1 MTSTSGNGEIIAL
14 IPAYNEARFI
24 GDVVKGAARHVP
36 VVVID
41 DGSSDGTGG
50 AAALAGAKVVA
61 QARNQGK
68 GKALLTGFDYAIGRG
83 VDAAI
88 TLDADGQH
96 DPDEIPLFIEA
107 FRAGKGD
114 IIIGKRQYSQ
124 MPAKSQFGNRVG
136 SFFLRLAMGRPVPDN
151 QSGYRLFSRRAM
163 QAGAAHQHSLRGRGG
178 DAAAGGFRRADG
190 RLGADQD
197 DLQRKEEP
205 LPARAGQRPLLQDD
219 LAHLARPQ
227 ARELR
232 LMEKLLGVLML

>member
-1 MTSTSGNGEIIAL
+1 MNDTSGAGEIIAL

-24 GDVVKGAARHVP
+24 GDVVKAAARHIP

-50 AAALAGAKVVA
+50 AAALAGAKVIA
-61 QARNQGK
+61 HTRNQGK
-68 GKALLTGFDYAIGRG
+68 GKALLSGFDYAIGRG
-83 VDAAI
+83 VDAGI

-107 FRAGKGD
+107 FRAGRGD
-114 IIIGKRQYSQ
+114 IIIGQRQYSQ

-163 QAGAAHQHSLRGRGG
+163 QEVRPTSSRFEAEVEMLL
-178 DAAAGGFRRADG
+178 RADLAG
-190 RLGADQD
+190 LTVGWVPIKTIYNEKKSHFRPVHDSALFFKMTW
-197 DLQRKEEP
+197 RIWR
-205 LPARAGQRPLLQDD
+205 ARMRGSFD
-219 LAHLARPQ
+219 
-227 ARELR
+227 
-232 LMEKLLGVLML
+232 

>member
-1 MTSTSGNGEIIAL
+1 MSSSTSGAGEIIAL
-14 IPAYNEARFI
+14 IPAYNEARFV
-24 GDVVKGAARHVP
+24 GEVVKTAAQHVP

-50 AAALAGAKVVA
+50 VAALAGAKVIA
-61 QARNQGK
+61 HTRNQGK

-96 DPDEIPLFIEA
+96 DPNEIPLFIQA
-107 FRAGKGD
+107 YRAGKGD
-114 IIIGKRQYSQ
+114 IIIGQRRYSQ

-163 QAGAAHQHSLRGRGG
+163 QEVRPTSSRFEAEVEMLL
-178 DAAAGGFRRADG
+178 RADFAG
-190 RLGADQD
+190 LTVGWVPIKTIYNEKKSHFRPVQD
-197 DLQRKEEP
+197 SALFFKMTWRIWR
-205 LPARAGQRPLLQDD
+205 ARIRGSFD
-219 LAHLARPQ
+219 
-227 ARELR
+227 
-232 LMEKLLGVLML
+232 